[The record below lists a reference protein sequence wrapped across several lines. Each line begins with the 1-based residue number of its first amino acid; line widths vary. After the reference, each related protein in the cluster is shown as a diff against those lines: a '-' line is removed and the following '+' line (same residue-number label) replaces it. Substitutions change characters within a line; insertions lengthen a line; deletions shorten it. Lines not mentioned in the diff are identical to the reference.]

1 MYLIP
6 VKKFEKKN
14 PPLFE
19 ILNRGGGRCNRIFNE
34 VIELARKP
42 YRTQWSFISALN
54 LSESAVVKASVL
66 WSYPPCVYPLWE
78 SSLAS
83 PYLLPFISFHPPSLS
98 SVPLTLTLTSSSSFS
113 PVPLCAP
120 HYCSAIHP
128 SIIPWGFELPCVM
141 PAGFLWQA
149 LLFALI
155 RAQQMVQRGVSWKPC
170 QLAWLTAR
178 KGFHIGRDV
187 CVLTLSF
194 HVHCDG
200 VHV

>member
-6 VKKFEKKN
+6 VKKCVHFRLRNFKKVG
-14 PPLFE
+14 
-19 ILNRGGGRCNRIFNE
+19 RRCNRIFIE
-34 VIELARKP
+34 GIELAGKP
-42 YRTQWSFISALN
+42 YWTQRSFISALN

-66 WSYPPCVYPLWE
+66 SSYPPCVYPHWE

-98 SVPLTLTLTSSSSFS
+98 SFPLTLASSSSFS
-113 PVPLCAP
+113 PVPLCTP
-120 HYCSAIHP
+120 HYSSAIHP